1 MKVLTA
7 AAMQELD
14 RRTIDE
20 VGLPGMVLMENAGRG
35 AAEAIQA
42 RFAALFPGPVLVL
55 CGRGNNGGD
64 GLVIAR
70 HLREADW
77 QVTTLLLAERSGLS
91 ADAAAMLKV
100 FEASG
105 GVVVAAPDEQRLSAA
120 LALAA
125 GCRLCVDALL
135 GTGCA
140 RAPAGHLAQAIDW
153 LNRQA
158 APVVAVDLPSGVD
171 ASNGRVP
178 GSAVRA
184 ALTVTFALPKIGLF
198 SYPGAGYAGEVVTV
212 PIGMPRCLTA
222 AAPDDCLLIDAGEAR
237 SLLPPRPADGHKGTF
252 GHLLVVAGS
261 LGKSGAAVMTATAG
275 LRAGAGLVTLAC
287 PADLQLVAAAH
298 LVEVMTAPFTAV
310 DGVISLQAMAE
321 LLELSAGKQAV
332 ALGPGLGTTEE
343 AGATVRRFLKES
355 PLPVVLDADG
365 LSALA
370 GHLQIL
376 AQRRDRPTVL
386 TPHPGEMSRLCGR
399 PVAAIQADRIA
410 VARDFAS
417 THGVVL
423 VLKGARTV
431 TACPDGRVY
440 LNGSGHAG
448 MASGGMGDVLTGL
461 IGGLLAQG
469 LAAGAAAA
477 LGVYLHGLAGD
488 RLRLQHGD
496 AGLLATDLLRELPA
510 ARQSI
515 TKEKPC

>member
-14 RRTIDE
+14 RRTIAE
-20 VGLPGMVLMENAGRG
+20 IGLPGMVLMENAGRG

-42 RFAALFPGPVLVL
+42 RFAALLPGPVLVL

-70 HLREADW
+70 HLRDAGW
-77 QVTTLLLAERSGLS
+77 QVTTVLLAERSALS
-91 ADAAAMLKV
+91 GDAAAMLEI

-105 GVVVAAPDEQRLSAA
+105 GVVTVAPEEGSLLAA
-120 LALAA
+120 LGPAD
-125 GCRLCVDALL
+125 GCRLYVDALL

-140 RAPAGHLAQAIDW
+140 RAPAGHLATAIDW

-171 ASNGRVP
+171 ASTGRVP
-178 GSAVRA
+178 GGAVRA
-184 ALTVTFALPKIGLF
+184 ALTVTFALPKIGLY

-212 PIGMPRCLTA
+212 PIGMPRCITV

-237 SLLPPRPADGHKGTF
+237 ALLPPRPADGHKGTF

-287 PADLQLVAAAH
+287 PADLQAVAAAH
-298 LVEVMTAPFTAV
+298 LVEVMTAPLTAV
-310 DGVISLQAMAE
+310 DGVISLQAMSE
-321 LLELSAGKQAV
+321 LLEVSAGKQAV

-355 PLPVVLDADG
+355 PLPVVVDADG
-365 LSALA
+365 LSALV
-370 GHLQIL
+370 GHLQVL

-386 TPHPGEMSRLCGR
+386 TPHPGEMARLCGQ
-399 PVAAIQADRIA
+399 PVATIQADRFA
-410 VARDFAS
+410 LAREFAS
-417 THGVVL
+417 TYGVVV

-440 LNGSGHAG
+440 LNASGHAG

-488 RLRLQHGD
+488 RLRLQYGD

-510 ARQSI
+510 ARQSL